1 MRCSANSPDR
11 FWAQLQQAI
20 RLLAALLLSLL
31 LLQSTPVLAGDAE
44 VREAQL
50 ALADDGYAVSADFSF
65 ELRQRLEEAVT
76 RGVPL
81 FFAVDFELSRSRWY
95 WLDEKL
101 VSQSMSLQLSY
112 HALTRQYRLSSGTLH
127 QNFRTLDEAVAI
139 LSRLRHWTVFERGL
153 VKPGETYQAAIRLRL
168 DISQLPK
175 PFQVTALAN
184 REWALA
190 TDWRRWSFVPASERD
205 SK

>member
-1 MRCSANSPDR
+1 MRCSANAINTWLAKWLAIVAVLGACGLLLAGPVAAAEPEVRD
-11 FWAQLQQAI
+11 AQL
-20 RLLAALLLSLL
+20 SL
-31 LLQSTPVLAGDAE
+31 T
-44 VREAQL
+44 
-50 ALADDGYAVSADFSF
+50 DDGYAVSAEFSF

-81 FFAVDFELSRSRWY
+81 SFAVDFELTRPRWY
-95 WLDEKL
+95 WLDEKIA
-101 VSQSMSLQLSY
+101 SHSMTMQLSY

-139 LSRLRHWTVFERGL
+139 LSRLRPWTVFDRNA
-153 VKPGETYQAAIRLRL
+153 VKVGESYQAAIRLRL

-184 REWALA
+184 REWTLA
-190 TDWRRWSFVPASERD
+190 TDWRRWTFVPMLERD
-205 SK
+205 SSGMAR

>member
-1 MRCSANSPDR
+1 MRHCINAVNP
-11 FWAQLQQAI
+11 WLA
-20 RLLAALLLSLL
+20 RLLAICSLLGLLL
-31 LLQSTPVLAGDAE
+31 TATAATATEPE

-50 ALADDGYAVSADFSF
+50 ALVDDSYVISADFSF

-81 FFAVDFELSRSRWY
+81 YFAVDFELTRPRWY

-101 VSQSMSLQLSY
+101 VSQSMTLQLSY

-127 QNFRTLDEAVAI
+127 QSFHTLDEAVAI
-139 LSRLRHWTVFERGL
+139 LSRLRRWTVFDRSM
-153 VKPGETYQAAIRLRL
+153 VKIGESYQAAIRLRL

-175 PFQVTALAN
+175 PFQVSALSN
-184 REWALA
+184 RDWTLA
-190 TDWRRWSFVPASERD
+190 TDWRRWVFVPSGEREG
-205 SK
+205 K

>member
-1 MRCSANSPDR
+1 MRCSANAVNA
-11 FWAQLQQAI
+11 WLAKWLALVAVLGACGL
-20 RLLAALLLSLL
+20 LLAGPAAAAE
-31 LLQSTPVLAGDAE
+31 PE

-50 ALADDGYAVSADFSF
+50 SLTDDGYAVSAEFSF

-81 FFAVDFELSRSRWY
+81 SFAVDFELTRPRWY
-95 WLDEKL
+95 WLDEKIA
-101 VSQSMSLQLSY
+101 SHSLTMQLSY

-139 LSRLRHWTVFERGL
+139 LSRLRPWTVFERNA
-153 VKPGETYQAAIRLRL
+153 VKVGESYQAAIRLRL

-184 REWALA
+184 REWALS
-190 TDWRRWSFVPASERD
+190 TDWRRWTFVPMLERD
-205 SK
+205 GGGAAR

>member
-1 MRCSANSPDR
+1 MPCSTNRPEHSL
-11 FWAQLQQAI
+11 FNVT
-20 RLLAALLLSLL
+20 LLARSLWAILFASLL
-31 LLQSTPVLAGDAE
+31 LLAAPTQAADAE

-50 ALADDGYAVSADFSF
+50 ALADDGYAVSAEFSF

-95 WLDEKL
+95 WFDEKI

-139 LSRLRHWTVFERGL
+139 LSRLRPWTVFDRNV
-153 VKPGETYQAAIRLRL
+153 VKPGESYQAGIRLRL

-184 REWALA
+184 REWALS
-190 TDWRRWSFVPASERD
+190 TDWRRWVFVPLGERD

>member
-1 MRCSANSPDR
+1 MQAVRL
-11 FWAQLQQAI
+11 FWAAVLG
-20 RLLAALLLSLL
+20 LL
-31 LLQSTPVLAGDAE
+31 LLTLPVQAAEPE

-50 ALADDGYAVSADFSF
+50 SLGDDGYAVSADFSF

-81 FFAVDFELSRSRWY
+81 FFAIDFELSRSRWY
-95 WLDEKL
+95 WLDEK
-101 VSQSMSLQLSY
+101 VASQSMSLQLSY

-139 LSRLRHWTVFERGL
+139 LSRLRHWTVFERNA

-184 REWALA
+184 REWTLA
-190 TDWRRWSFVPASERD
+190 TEWRRWTFVPMSERD